1 MATNKNNTSSAQAE
15 TAVTTTITTDTPT
28 KGIADENKTS
38 VQDADHR
45 EFEELKK
52 KNEALE
58 RQMQELLALLKNN
71 TQTAQT
77 PVVNVIAP
85 STDVVLVYCSDS
97 MGYLKTAHVE
107 LRFNR
112 WGEEFTLTRSQF
124 DEVVG
129 SYRSWFDQGILTVSG
144 DTEEGIK
151 LAAAKGIKTSR
162 EVYLDAHKLESIG
175 TMSLNKVEDLWN
187 SCPMEEQKNSIVTFI
202 KRKFIEGDKAYM
214 TRGLIDL
221 MNRLTDGGFRRE
233 QDELD
238 GRLVYEPLQFNKKHR

>member
-15 TAVTTTITTDTPT
+15 IDTTTTVDTPT
-28 KGIADENKTS
+28 KGVADTNKNS
-38 VQDADHR
+38 VQDEQHR

-58 RQMQELLALLKNN
+58 RQMQELLTLLKNN
-71 TQTAQT
+71 TQAAQT

-162 EVYLDAHKLESIG
+162 EVYLDARKLESIG
-175 TMSLNKVEDLWN
+175 TMSLAKVEDLWN
-187 SCPMEEQKNSIVTFI
+187 SCPMEEQKRSIVTFI

-221 MNRLTDGGFRRE
+221 MNRLTEGGFRRE

-238 GRLVYEPLQFNKKHR
+238 GRFVYEPLQFNKKHR